1 MTKRKLRKVKPKEE
15 QVYREER
22 IIEYVNK
29 NGELVTSKI
38 SDFDEIAYYK
48 NYANEKGKIVTRKII
63 DTEEFTYIEGIGTVR
78 EKGSLDMEK
87 LIKTLL
93 QERYFRYL

>member
-1 MTKRKLRKVKPKEE
+1 MTKSKVGKEKQANNKE
-15 QVYREER
+15 G
-22 IIEYVNK
+22 IINYKNK
-29 NGELVTSKI
+29 NGELVTAKI

-48 NYANEKGKIVTRKII
+48 TYVNGNGKSVTRKII
-63 DTEEFTYIEGIGTVR
+63 DTEEFTYIEGIGTVT
-78 EKGSLDMEK
+78 EEGELDMEK

>member
-1 MTKRKLRKVKPKEE
+1 MTKRKVGKEKQASNKE
-15 QVYREER
+15 G

-48 NYANEKGKIVTRKII
+48 NYVNGKGKSVTRKII
-63 DTEEFTYIEGIGTVR
+63 ETEEFTYIEGIGIAT
-78 EKGSLDMEK
+78 EKGELDMGK

-93 QERYFRYL
+93 QEKYLRHL